1 MNNDGVIFNTVMKSR
16 TIHSTLKVSLGKQ
29 GVIMT
34 EMMNIMLLATYF
46 QDVYFS
52 QADNNNL
59 SSRKISAFFIML
71 INWFSISPGVGSLKE
86 KKIEKILIPTKISKN
101 GKIFKLKFGRHPII
115 LIPSFSILV
124 IYVTNSSACAS

>member
-71 INWFSISPGVGSLKE
+71 IN
-86 KKIEKILIPTKISKN
+86 
-101 GKIFKLKFGRHPII
+101 
-115 LIPSFSILV
+115 
-124 IYVTNSSACAS
+124 